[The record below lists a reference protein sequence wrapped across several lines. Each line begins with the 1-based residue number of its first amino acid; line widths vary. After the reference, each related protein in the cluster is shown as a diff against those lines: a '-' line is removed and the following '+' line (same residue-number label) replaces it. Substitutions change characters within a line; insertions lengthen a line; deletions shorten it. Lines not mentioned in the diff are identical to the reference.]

1 MKKNGYHNSKT
12 ILPISWE
19 VDYSKYLA
27 IVKVKNISTNYSNT
41 VMVDYRLFSFD
52 PELSEATLNMALM
65 EEVRSSFG
73 NDDNYLDWLAYS
85 VDKGLI
91 EDSSV

>member
-1 MKKNGYHNSKT
+1 
-12 ILPISWE
+12 
-19 VDYSKYLA
+19 
-27 IVKVKNISTNYSNT
+27 
-41 VMVDYRLFSFD
+41 MVDYRLFSFD